1 MLVSLKWLRAY
12 VATDLPASDV
22 AHRLTM
28 AGLEVTAQHAV
39 GEAWED
45 IYTSEVRRLEQHPNA
60 DRLLLAT
67 VDYGEGRSL
76 QIVTG
81 APNLREGAKVPLA
94 LVGAQ
99 LWDNYADPP
108 KQFRLKASRIRG
120 IRSEGMVCSAR
131 ELGIGDDATGI
142 LILPPDTPVGLSL
155 EEVLGDL
162 VLELDIKGPRAD
174 CLSMLGVARELA
186 AMTMPGLHNPMGIG
200 GADLARH
207 TGAATGSAS
216 GTGLQVPPAEI
227 ARREDA
233 TQPPAT
239 VQIADP
245 DLCSRYVA
253 IVVRGVT
260 VGESPGWMQER
271 LNAAGLRP
279 INNIVDITNYVMLE
293 WGQPL
298 HAFDLDT
305 LRGQAIIVRRAAAGE
320 QLITLDGEGRILTP
334 EMLVIA
340 DAARPVALAGVM
352 GGASTEVG
360 VGTTAVLIESASFDP
375 VSIRRTRRALTL
387 PTEASRRF
395 EKGLP
400 PELPLPAALR
410 AAALMVELAG
420 GTMVGEPVD
429 AFPRPRRR
437 TAVELR
443 PYDLERLLGM
453 TYPPEQ
459 VTRTLQALGFEVAV
473 LPDGEDGW
481 LVTPPIHRTDVAIP
495 EDLVEEVARI
505 IGYDAIPS
513 TLLTGGTPRP
523 ELDAPLYWETAV
535 RQVLTAAGYDEIIAY
550 TLTNR
555 ERLARLPT
563 LDESPAQRE
572 QSPRRSRRSRRS
584 EAAGDDLARW
594 VQERVCPAVGAPVML
609 ANPLSSDRDVLRTSA
624 IPDLLETA
632 QRNLRQ
638 ADGDVCLFE
647 LGRLYLPT
655 GAGLP
660 EERRVLTAVVTQHPN
675 SNWSSAAGWGSQAGA
690 GFFHLKGAA
699 EEALA
704 RLGVRRPGFIPLT
717 HPAFAVGPAAAI
729 ISDHHPESM
738 GKRPV
743 REGQVLGALGALHR
757 DVARAF
763 DLGGQCVVLALDFD
777 RIIALA
783 GDHRQF
789 DGVARYPAVMQDLA
803 VVLDE
808 AVPAEQV
815 EALMRR
821 ASRQLLT
828 HVRLFDVYQGEQVPA
843 GQRSLAFTLTFQA
856 PDRTLTDAE
865 VEPTRQRI
873 IGTLKRQLGASLRG
887 GS

>member
-12 VATDLPASDV
+12 VATDLPASEV

-28 AGLEVTAQHAV
+28 AGLEVEAQHAV
-39 GEAWED
+39 GGAWEG
-45 IYTSEVRRLEQHPNA
+45 IFTSEVRRLEQHPNA

-81 APNLREGAKVPLA
+81 APNLHEGAKVPLA

-120 IRSEGMVCSAR
+120 VRSEGMVCSAR
-131 ELGIGDDATGI
+131 ELGIGDDASGI

-155 EEVLGDL
+155 EEVLGDV

-186 AMTMPGLHNPMGIG
+186 AIT
-200 GADLARH
+200 GADL
-207 TGAATGSAS
+207 
-216 GTGLQVPPAEI
+216 QVPAAEI
-227 ARREDA
+227 ARREDTA
-233 TQPPAT
+233 QPPAI
-239 VQIADP
+239 VEIADP

-352 GGASTEVG
+352 GGVSTEVSA
-360 VGTTAVLIESASFDP
+360 GTTTVLIESANFDP

-420 GTMVGEPVD
+420 GAVVGEPVD
-429 AFPRPRRR
+429 AFPRPRQR

-453 TYPPEQ
+453 TYRPEQ
-459 VTRTLQALGFEVAV
+459 VTQTLHALGFEVAA
-473 LPDGEDGW
+473 LPNGEDGW

-505 IGYDAIPS
+505 VGYDTIPS

-523 ELDAPLYWETAV
+523 ERDAPLYWEEAA

-555 ERLARLPT
+555 DQLARLPV
-563 LDESPAQRE
+563 LDEPPAQQGQRAG
-572 QSPRRSRRSRRS
+572 RSRRSRRS
-584 EAAGDDLARW
+584 AADPVTDLAQVGARSGC
-594 VQERVCPAVGAPVML
+594 CPAVDAPVML

-624 IPDLLETA
+624 IPDLVETA
-632 QRNLRQ
+632 RRNLRQ
-638 ADGDVCLFE
+638 ADEDVCLFE

-660 EERRVLTAVVTQHPN
+660 EERRVLTAVVAQHPN
-675 SNWSSAAGWGSQAGA
+675 SDWSSAAGWGGQAGA
-690 GFFHLKGAA
+690 GFFHLKGAT
-699 EEALA
+699 EEVLE
-704 RLGVRRPGFIPLT
+704 RLGISRSGFIPLT

-743 REGQVLGALGALHR
+743 REGQVLGVLGALHR
-757 DVARAF
+757 DTGRAF
-763 DLGGQCVVLALDFD
+763 GLGGQCVVLALDFD

-789 DGVARYPAVMQDLA
+789 DGVARYPSVVQDLA

-808 AVPAEQV
+808 TVPAEHV
-815 EALMRR
+815 EAVMRR

-828 HVRLFDVYQGEQVPA
+828 RVRLFDVYQGDQVPA
-843 GQRSLAFTLTFQA
+843 GKRSLAFALTFQA

-873 IGTLKRQLGASLRG
+873 IGTLKRQLGATLRG

>member
-28 AGLEVTAQHAV
+28 AGLEVEAQHAV
-39 GEAWED
+39 GGAWEG
-45 IYTSEVRRLEQHPNA
+45 IFTSEVRRLEQHPNA

-81 APNLREGAKVPLA
+81 APNLHEGAKVPLA

-120 IRSEGMVCSAR
+120 VRSEGMVCSAR
-131 ELGIGDDATGI
+131 ELGIGDDASGI

-155 EEVLGDL
+155 EEVLGDV

-174 CLSMLGVARELA
+174 CLSMLGVARELSA
-186 AMTMPGLHNPMGIG
+186 I
-200 GADLARH
+200 
-207 TGAATGSAS
+207 TGAE
-216 GTGLQVPPAEI
+216 LQVPAAEI
-227 ARREDA
+227 ARQEDTA
-233 TQPPAT
+233 QPSAT
-239 VQIADP
+239 VEIADP

-352 GGASTEVG
+352 GGASTEVNA
-360 VGTTAVLIESASFDP
+360 GTTAVLIESANFDP

-420 GTMVGEPVD
+420 GTMVGEPID
-429 AFPRPRRR
+429 AFPRPRQR

-459 VTRTLQALGFEVAV
+459 VTQTLRALGFEVAA

-505 IGYDAIPS
+505 VGYDTIPS

-523 ELDAPLYWETAV
+523 ERDAPLYWEEAA

-555 ERLARLPT
+555 DQLARLPV
-563 LDESPAQRE
+563 LDEPPAQQDQR
-572 QSPRRSRRSRRS
+572 SGRSRRSRRS
-584 EAAGDDLARW
+584 AAAGADLARW
-594 VQERVCPAVGAPVML
+594 VQERVFPAVAAPVML

-624 IPDLLETA
+624 IPDLVETA
-632 QRNLRQ
+632 RRNLRQ
-638 ADGDVCLFE
+638 ADEDVCLFE

-660 EERRVLTAVVTQHPN
+660 EERRVLTAVVAQHPN
-675 SNWSSAAGWGSQAGA
+675 SDWSSAAGWGGQAGA
-690 GFFHLKGAA
+690 GFFHLKGAT
-699 EEALA
+699 EEVLE
-704 RLGVRRPGFIPLT
+704 RLGAPRPGFIPLT

-743 REGQVLGALGALHR
+743 REGQVLGVLGALHR
-757 DVARAF
+757 DTARAF
-763 DLGGQCVVLALDFD
+763 GLGGQCVVLALDFD

-789 DGVARYPAVMQDLA
+789 DGVTRYPAVVQDLA

-808 AVPAEQV
+808 TVPAEHV
-815 EALMRR
+815 EAVMRR

-828 HVRLFDVYQGEQVPA
+828 RVRLFDVYQGDQVPA
-843 GQRSLAFTLTFQA
+843 GKRSLAFALTFQA

-873 IGTLKRQLGASLRG
+873 IGTLKRQLGATLRG

>member
-12 VATDLPASDV
+12 VETDLPASDV

-28 AGLEVTAQHAV
+28 AGLEVEAQHAV
-39 GEAWED
+39 GGAWEG

-81 APNLREGAKVPLA
+81 APNLHEGAKVPLA

-120 IRSEGMVCSAR
+120 VRSEGMVCSAR
-131 ELGIGDDATGI
+131 ELGIGDDASGI

-155 EEVLGDL
+155 EEVLGDV

-186 AMTMPGLHNPMGIG
+186 AI
-200 GADLARH
+200 
-207 TGAATGSAS
+207 TGTE
-216 GTGLQVPPAEI
+216 LQVPSAEI
-227 ARREDA
+227 ARHEEA
-233 TQPPAT
+233 AQPPAT

-305 LRGQAIIVRRAAAGE
+305 LRGQAIIVRRAEAGE

-352 GGASTEVG
+352 GGTSTEVSA
-360 VGTTAVLIESASFDP
+360 GTTSVLIESANFDP

-429 AFPRPRRR
+429 AFPRPRQR
-437 TAVELR
+437 TVVELR
-443 PYDLERLLGM
+443 PSDLERLLGM

-459 VTRTLQALGFEVAV
+459 VTQTLHALGFEVAA

-505 IGYDAIPS
+505 VGYDTIPS

-523 ELDAPLYWETAV
+523 ERDAPLYWEEAA

-555 ERLARLPT
+555 ERLASLPA
-563 LDESPAQRE
+563 LDTPPAGKE
-572 QSPRRSRRSRRS
+572 QSSGRSRRSRRS
-584 EAAGDDLARW
+584 AAAGDDLARW
-594 VQERVCPAVGAPVML
+594 VQERVFPAVDTPVML

-624 IPDLLETA
+624 IPDLVETA
-632 QRNLRQ
+632 GRNLRQ
-638 ADGDVCLFE
+638 ADEDVCLFE

-655 GAGLP
+655 DAGLP
-660 EERRVLTAVVTQHPN
+660 EERRVLTAAVAQHPN
-675 SNWSSAAGWGSQAGA
+675 SSWSSAAGWGSQAGA
-690 GFFHLKGAA
+690 GFFHLKGAT
-699 EEALA
+699 EELLE
-704 RLGVRRPGFIPLT
+704 RLGTPRSGFIPLT
-717 HPAFAVGPAAAI
+717 HPAFAIGPAAAI
-729 ISDHHPESM
+729 ISEHHPEAM

-743 REGQVLGALGALHR
+743 REGQVLGVLGALHR
-757 DVARAF
+757 DPARAF
-763 DLGGQCVVLALDFD
+763 GLGGQCVVLALDFD

-783 GDHRQF
+783 GDRRQF
-789 DGVARYPAVMQDLA
+789 DGVARYPSVVQDLA

-808 AVPAEQV
+808 AVPAEHV
-815 EALMRR
+815 EAVMRR

-828 HVRLFDVYQGEQVPA
+828 RVRLFDVYQGDQVPA
-843 GQRSLAFTLTFQA
+843 GKRSLAFALTFQA

-873 IGTLKRQLGASLRG
+873 IGTLKRQLGVTVRG
-887 GS
+887 G